1 MIALEVAID
10 NAFRERALAIKTM
23 AREAGFDAVGIA
35 SAAPFVEARR
45 FLRERIAGG
54 AFSGLPWFSAAR
66 ADFAADPRNLLPGAR
81 SIVAVAL
88 SYRTEEPAPDAE
100 EGPRGKVARYA
111 WARDYHPILK
121 ERMAAVVAA
130 MQARYGAGECRT
142 LVDTARI
149 VDRAAAQRA
158 GTGWYG
164 KNTNI
169 INPIHGSWVLLGE
182 ILTTLEL
189 APDPPLR
196 KHCGACRL
204 CLDACPTG
212 ALTGPYTM
220 DNNRCISYLTIE
232 HKGVIPRELRPLIGE
247 WIFGC
252 DICQEVC
259 PPAIKGQIAHHPPFR
274 AASADAA
281 FPALIPLLAITEDE
295 FRARFAGSPIKRAK
309 REGLQRNVAV
319 ALGNCGDRAAVPA
332 LILALAAA
340 TPLVR
345 GHAAWALGRLGGQEA
360 TEALRRRLPEE
371 GDPWVREE
379 IGLALERV

>member
-1 MIALEVAID
+1 M
-10 NAFRERALAIKTM
+10 NAQRFALAATIKAM

-35 SAAPFVEARR
+35 SAAPFAEARR
-45 FLRERIAGG
+45 FLRERIAEG
-54 AFSGLPWFSAAR
+54 AFSGLPWFNAER
-66 ADFAADPRNLLPGAR
+66 ADCAADPRNLLPGAR

-88 SYRTEEPAPDAE
+88 SYRTEEPAPDTDG
-100 EGPRGKVARYA
+100 GPRGKVARYA

-130 MQARYGAGECRT
+130 MQDRYGAGECRT

-149 VDRAAAQRA
+149 VDRAVAQRA

-169 INPIHGSWVLLGE
+169 INPTHGSWVLLGE
-182 ILTTLEL
+182 ILTTLDL

-232 HKGVIPRELRPLIGE
+232 HKGTIPREMRPLIGE
-247 WIFGC
+247 WIVGC

-259 PPAIKGQIAHHPPFR
+259 PPAIKGQIAHHLPFR

-281 FPALIPLLAITEDE
+281 FPPLIPLLAIAEDE

-319 ALGNCGDRAAVPA
+319 ALGNSGDRAAIPA
-332 LILALAAA
+332 LTLALATA

-345 GHAAWALGRLGGQEA
+345 GHAAWALGRLGGPEA
-360 TEALRRRLPEE
+360 TAALRRRLSEE
-371 GDPWVREE
+371 DDPWVREE
-379 IGLALERV
+379 IELALAED

>member
-1 MIALEVAID
+1 MIALEDPGNVP
-10 NAFRERALAIKTM
+10 RERALAIKSL

-35 SAAPFVEARR
+35 RATPFGEARR

-54 AFSGLPWFSAAR
+54 AFSGLPWFNAER
-66 ADFAADPRNLLPGAR
+66 ADFAADPQNLLPGVR

-88 SYRTEEPAPDAE
+88 SYRTEEPAPEAGM
-100 EGPRGKVARYA
+100 GPRGKVARYA

-121 ERMAAVVAA
+121 ERMAAVVTA
-130 MQARYGAGECRT
+130 MHARYGAGECRT

-169 INPIHGSWVLLGE
+169 INPTYGSWVLLGE

-196 KHCGACRL
+196 KHCGSCRL

-212 ALTGPYTM
+212 ALTGPYSM

-232 HKGVIPRELRPLIGE
+232 HKGVIPRELRPLIGD

-259 PPAIKGQIAHHPPFR
+259 PPALKGQIAHHPPFR
-274 AASADAA
+274 ASSADAA

-319 ALGNCGDRAAVPA
+319 ALGNSGDHTAVPA
-332 LILALAAA
+332 LVRALATA

-345 GHAAWALGRLGGQEA
+345 GHAAWALGRLGGPAA
-360 TEALRRRLPEE
+360 TAALRQHCSEE
-371 GDPWVREE
+371 DDPWVREE
-379 IGLALERV
+379 IGLALAGM